1 MGRLVLLCWLAG
13 CGRIGFQT
21 GAQPVGGG
29 DGGADVAGTGSGDGP
44 PGTAIAYVHALA
56 ERYPGMGAADSFT
69 MQAVTAGDA
78 IAFMVACAGSGTPTA
93 VSVTAPGWALL
104 PLSPVTIDAP
114 AQIAAASFGAL
125 APDTQPVTVS
135 VTWSGTNCNRGKTEL
150 VDELTNTDTTSA
162 AAAFDAHAEA
172 PGTGNCSTTVTTG
185 HDNDAVWAA
194 CYSATMA
201 TALGS
206 GYLPAATDGNGDF
219 AEYAVT
225 TDPAGTAET
234 PTMVNPNGF
243 VIVAVSLKPRAP

>member
-1 MGRLVLLCWLAG
+1 MERCVLLCALAA
-13 CGRIGFQT
+13 CGRIGFET

-29 DGGADVAGTGSGDGP
+29 DAGADGAITSGDGAP
-44 PGTAIAYVHALA
+44 ATAIAYVQALA
-56 ERYPGMGAADSFT
+56 ERYPGMGATDSFT
-69 MQAVTAGDA
+69 LQAVTAGDA
-78 IAFMVACAGSGTPTA
+78 VAFMVACAGSGTPTG

-104 PLSPVTIDAP
+104 SLAPVTIDAP
-114 AQIAAASFGAL
+114 AQIAAASFGAI

-135 VTWSGTNCNRGKTEL
+135 VAWAGTNCNRGKTEL
-150 VDELTNTDTTSA
+150 ADELTNTDPTSA

-172 PGTGNCSTTVTTG
+172 PGTGNCTTTVTTG
-185 HDNDAVWAA
+185 HDDDAVWAA

-201 TALGS
+201 TAVGS

-243 VIVAVSLKPRAP
+243 VIVAASLKPR